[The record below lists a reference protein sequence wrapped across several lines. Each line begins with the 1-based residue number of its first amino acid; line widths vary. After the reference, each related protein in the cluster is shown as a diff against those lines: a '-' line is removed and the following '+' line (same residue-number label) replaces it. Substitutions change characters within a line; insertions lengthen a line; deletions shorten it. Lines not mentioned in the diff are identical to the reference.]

1 MFMIIG
7 FRTTVEGVLLAC
19 LKLRQSPDAHLMFA
33 EDLEELRRKIDFAG
47 TDNNLELADFGSKLS
62 AMELAALAFGK
73 HWDRHL
79 KLSHRK
85 EPDLIHFIDMVLRH
99 SNCNPSELVR
109 ALSLSEDIISLFSGK
124 NQLQKRCYRCMREV
138 NLFHHRLCMFARPVF
153 VRGILIADVKTEHRI
168 EDMFCRWLAR
178 KNPDLPVAVVN
189 GHKAWIGNGHFAGL
203 DSFIVVNSSL
213 LGSLKTMNAS
223 DEVEELWD
231 VYYDS
236 QMIDSRRNKN
246 QAKKFQPKAASSV
259 SSMSMK
265 DRYKVERGI
274 SPCKL
279 GDFFEV

>member
-1 MFMIIG
+1 MIIG

-19 LKLRQSPDAHLMFA
+19 LILRQSPDANLMFA

-47 TDNNLELADFGSKLS
+47 TGNDLELAGFGSTLP
-62 AMELAALAFGK
+62 AMELAELVFGK
-73 HWDRHL
+73 GWDRHL
-79 KLSHRK
+79 KFSHRK
-85 EPDLIHFIDMVLRH
+85 EPDPIHFIDLVLRH
-99 SNCNPSELVR
+99 SNCDPSELVR
-109 ALSLSEDIISLFSGK
+109 AISLSEDIISLFSGK
-124 NQLQKRCYRCMREV
+124 TQLQKRCYRCMREV
-138 NLFHHRLCMFARPVF
+138 SLSYYRLCMFARPAF
-153 VRGILIADVKTEHRI
+153 VRGILTADIKPEHRI

-178 KNPDLPVAVVN
+178 KNPDLSVAVVN
-189 GHKAWIGNGHFAGL
+189 GCKAWIGNGHYIGL
-203 DSFIVVNSSL
+203 DSFIVVNSSF
-213 LGSLKTMNAS
+213 LGSLTAMNTS

-236 QMIDSRRNKN
+236 QMIDSRRNKD

-274 SPCKL
+274 SLCKL